1 MSKRMLFLPV
11 MLVLLSVPTWAQGG
25 SSSKAENAAVVAGA
39 LKPADAQKLV
49 PQTFFYAGQ
58 SAPVQARNS
67 GGFRSA
73 NGKLVLAALVDS
85 SGYSSAIAEKYQGFL
100 VTDGKLLI
108 GGKDLGPGAYGI
120 GALPDGSFIVTD
132 IGGDTLFSVPFSN
145 DEALKRP
152 IPLKFE
158 QDGQGVRLY
167 LGKKYVKIG
176 FSENVR

>member
-1 MSKRMLFLPV
+1 MLFLPV
-11 MLVLLSVPTWAQGG
+11 LLVILNMSTWAQN
-25 SSSKAENAAVVAGA
+25 SPSAKAESTALPAGV
-39 LKPADAQKLV
+39 LKPADTQKLV

-67 GGFRSA
+67 GGFRA
-73 NGKLVLAALVDS
+73 ATGKLALAALVDS

-100 VTDGKLLI
+100 VTDGKLQI
-108 GGKDLGPGAYGI
+108 GDKGI

-132 IGGDTLFSVPFSN
+132 IGGNTLFSVPFNN

-152 IPLKFE
+152 IPLKFV
-158 QDGQGVRLY
+158 QDGQDARLY

>member
-1 MSKRMLFLPV
+1 MLFLPV
-11 MLVLLSVPTWAQGG
+11 LLVILNMSTWAQN
-25 SSSKAENAAVVAGA
+25 SPSAKAESTALPAGV
-39 LKPADAQKLV
+39 LKPADTQKLV

-67 GGFRSA
+67 GGFRA
-73 NGKLVLAALVDS
+73 ATGKLALAALVDS

-100 VTDGKLLI
+100 VTDGKLQI

-132 IGGDTLFSVPFSN
+132 IGGNTLFSVPFNN

-152 IPLKFE
+152 IPLKFV
-158 QDGQGVRLY
+158 QDGQDARLY